1 MKIYKLKVGSD
12 EKIFRNLESFKT
24 YIQEKYSFNIETVDE
39 FNKSFEQLSKPIN
52 ICVGM
57 NSLNITT
64 IDKSNILKAYNN
76 NMKIVDIVDNSGLS
90 KASICNL
97 LKSHKSEVSKE
108 NRYFKREVRRIFKT
122 EDQLK
127 KEIIEA
133 SNTSSNLTKIAKQVG
148 TSFYKAREILNS
160 SLTSRTK

>member
-57 NSLNITT
+57 NSLNITI
-64 IDKSNILKAYNN
+64 IDKSNILKAYNS

-90 KASICNL
+90 KASICN
-97 LKSHKSEVSKE
+97 
-108 NRYFKREVRRIFKT
+108 
-122 EDQLK
+122 
-127 KEIIEA
+127 
-133 SNTSSNLTKIAKQVG
+133 
-148 TSFYKAREILNS
+148 
-160 SLTSRTK
+160 